1 MGRVR
6 ELLSGLSPFD
16 ISRVGQDFYLARK
29 EWDPVPRKKAI
40 GEFWL
45 KHHLR
50 ELLDTLH
57 ISTVLDVGANRGQ
70 YAELL
75 RSIGY
80 TGHIISFEPVPH
92 LYQTLCNK
100 AENDNKWMV
109 QPYALGDTNTEATLN
124 AASADS
130 LSSFK
135 PPSDFGK
142 SRYGYDR
149 GDPALQGEK
158 IEVPVKRLDTVLPEL
173 PIQEEAE
180 PIFLKLDTQGYDKEC
195 FDGLGSFVEHI
206 AVLQTEIPFLHIYDD
221 VPHFAEL
228 IQHYEAAGFGITGI
242 FPITF
247 DDETSHIIEADCVMV
262 RA

>member
-29 EWDPVPRKKAI
+29 EWDPLPRKKAI

-45 KHHLR
+45 KLHLR
-50 ELLDTLH
+50 ELHDTLH

-92 LYQTLCNK
+92 LYRTLSDK
-100 AENDNKWMV
+100 AEDDDKWMV
-109 QPYALGDTNTEATLN
+109 QPYALGDKNTEATLN

-149 GDPALQGEK
+149 GDPALQGE
-158 IEVPVKRLDTVLPEL
+158 ENEL
-173 PIQEEAE
+173 PRS
-180 PIFLKLDTQGYDKEC
+180 KLRG
-195 FDGLGSFVEHI
+195 
-206 AVLQTEIPFLHIYDD
+206 
-221 VPHFAEL
+221 
-228 IQHYEAAGFGITGI
+228 
-242 FPITF
+242 
-247 DDETSHIIEADCVMV
+247 IEA
-262 RA
+262 RFLPFK